1 MHEESQLGSFTNKRE
16 SFDDCLGDVFLA
28 DGGLD
33 GGFLVVVRVAFHV
46 KLADSV
52 ELVNFSL
59 ELRNTLDLSL
69 LLRVSLNL
77 ALSNLLFE
85 LSILLHLLTDVPE
98 SLSLGVEEEI
108 VELGE
113 VQLDCSSLLFTRL
126 WLLGCRLCT
135 HFG

>member
-1 MHEESQLGSFTNKRE
+1 MHEEGQLGSFTNKHE
-16 SFDDCLGDVFLA
+16 SFGDRLGDVFLA

-33 GGFLVVVRVAFHV
+33 VGFLVVVRVAFHV

-52 ELVNFSL
+52 ELVNLSL
-59 ELRNTLDLSL
+59 ERRNTLDLLL
-69 LLRVSLNL
+69 LLRVCLNL
-77 ALSNLLFE
+77 ALPNLLFE

-113 VQLDCSSLLFTRL
+113 VQLDCSFLLFTRL
-126 WLLGCRLCT
+126 
-135 HFG
+135 